1 MVVVFACDSF
11 SAAIVTPAGFTAS
24 LVIVL
29 TVVEAMVGGLGGGV
43 NVVEVSS
50 PMVVASTATAAFA

>member
-1 MVVVFACDSF
+1 MVVVFAWDSP

-29 TVVEAMVGGLGGGV
+29 AVVEAMVGGLGGGV